1 MVDPYE
7 ALQPQYVPT
16 ARVLDHFDYE
26 INEVLGG
33 AIRPDGTRVRVK
45 IALLAGMQILIVVN
59 VEKYADSKCLG
70 ADLIQSMSVPN
81 VWSKVD
87 LDHILKRYGT
97 FIVV

>member
-33 AIRPDGTRVRVK
+33 AVRPDGTRVRVK
-45 IALLAGMQILIVVN
+45 IALLAGV
-59 VEKYADSKCLG
+59 
-70 ADLIQSMSVPN
+70 
-81 VWSKVD
+81 
-87 LDHILKRYGT
+87 
-97 FIVV
+97 